1 MPAHSTAATTNM
13 VCLHCSPARTVWL
26 QRGSGKAAETV
37 RKIYVSGSL
46 SEAEREVA
54 MGKAAAGDGVVTYLS
69 AETDTQSN
77 RPSVCLAFAA
87 GSNLEAL
94 VAKRGAIAAAEAVS
108 IVGSVAKTLV
118 RLHTMQTEVMP
129 HGICHGDVKPQNI
142 LLVANAAVGANANTL
157 LLDFE
162 HAIAIGARASTE
174 RDAAF
179 TGGTHAYSPPEA
191 LRGEQPTAAFD
202 VFGLGATLAF
212 LLDGGIGR
220 RVPRH
225 PEVEELV
232 LDCCAAT
239 AGDRPTT
246 TEFAERCTRLSH
258 VLRDDEL
265 EQNLQDWTSGA
276 CLYEPTDDHDPRA
289 VMWSQRKRLLQRLPT
304 LLQAPATVP
313 NDPEGMQSEL
323 DLVLRVLAR
332 FPRNENALARR
343 QQLLDEIRKM
353 LRTAAAIVRE
363 RNKAEQFDDSL
374 RWLRTTE
381 ALLVTALSVAG
392 GLTAVTKID
401 DGVAPGALQR
411 APVEFLQLLVRQTQ
425 GAEQELQ
432 RRADQISAA
441 EQSLDL
447 TSAENEIDAMAA
459 DYGGTSKTVAERRD
473 QLHRL
478 TFYLDRIARAESKV
492 ERVGP
497 MWDPVA
503 MQPLQSLVSDAAKAL
518 ETSPRREASGS
529 GAVGLRSLQVTLTNT
544 AEEFPHLEQVKP
556 ALGALT
562 SALLH
567 LTEQAWQQLDDA
579 EQRLN
584 IVPVPVR
591 PLQLA
596 LGRLDTFRMLE
607 AFVDRPDR
615 PRSELLDGIERLRL
629 GLEQARSARDRLAEN
644 AEHALA
650 RGHWTTGLFDM
661 ERAVERLNA
670 GDESEHVEAD
680 RLRERLQAARRTKQE
695 IEAAVRRNVE
705 LTTNYTTLEDDPLST
720 AEARI
725 RVLQERRDCLMFLG
739 LHVPN
744 ERAELYRKDL
754 RSVETQLA
762 VERAAD
768 AEQRMDAL
776 TEPAQRL
783 RLARNTVELLSA
795 NGSSDGGEQ
804 PGRLVRLQEHWRT
817 VAMQCQ
823 RTVDSEAEEKEQRQR
838 QRRRTMAIAIIAFVV
853 TTTAIGF
860 ALKPWLFGEPVM
872 AAPK

>member
-1 MPAHSTAATTNM
+1 MPAPSTAESTNM

-26 QRGSGKAAETV
+26 QREPGTATKTV
-37 RKIYVSGSL
+37 RKIYVAGSL
-46 SEAEREVA
+46 SEAEHEVA
-54 MGKAAAGDGVVTYLS
+54 MGKAAAGVGVIQYLA
-69 AETDTQSN
+69 AETDAQSN
-77 RPSVCLAFAA
+77 RPSVRLAYAK
-87 GSNLEAL
+87 GQNLETL
-94 VAKRGAIAAAEAVS
+94 VAEHGAIAAVDAVS
-108 IVGSVAKTLV
+108 IVGSVATTLA
-118 RLHTMQTEVMP
+118 RLHTLRTEAIP

-142 LLVANAAVGANANTL
+142 LLVADANNGPDAEAV

-162 HAIAIGARASTE
+162 HAIAIGAH

-191 LRGEQPTAAFD
+191 IRGERPTAAFD

-212 LLDGGIGR
+212 MLDGGIGR

-225 PEVEELV
+225 PEVEALV
-232 LDCCAAT
+232 LSCCAP
-239 AGDRPTT
+239 AGNDRPTAA
-246 TEFAERCTRLSH
+246 EFAERCTRLSR

-265 EQNLQDWTSGA
+265 EQNLQDWASGA
-276 CLYEPTDDHDPRA
+276 CQYEPTNAGDARA
-289 VMWSQRKRLLQRLPT
+289 VMWNHRKRLLQRLPT
-304 LLQAPATVP
+304 LLQAPTTVP

-332 FPRNENALARR
+332 FPRNGNALARR
-343 QQLLDEIRKM
+343 RQLLDEIRKM

-381 ALLVTALSVAG
+381 ALLVTTLSVAG
-392 GLTAVTKID
+392 GLAAVTKVD
-401 DGVAPGALQR
+401 EGMAPGALQR
-411 APVEFLQLLVRQTQ
+411 APIDFLQLLVAQTQ

-478 TFYLDRIARAESKV
+478 GFYLDRIARAESKV

-503 MQPLQSLVSDAAKAL
+503 LQPLQSLVSDAAEAL
-518 ETSPRREASGS
+518 ETSPRRESSGS

-556 ALGALT
+556 ALDALT

-567 LTEQAWQQLDDA
+567 LTDQAWQQLDDA

-661 ERAVERLNA
+661 ERAVERLNTD
-670 GDESEHVEAD
+670 DESEHVEAE

-744 ERAELYRKDL
+744 ERADLYRKDL

-768 AEQRMDAL
+768 AEQRLDAL
-776 TEPAQRL
+776 TEPLQRL

-823 RTVDSEAEEKEQRQR
+823 RTVDAEAKEQEQRQR
-838 QRRRTMAIAIIAFVV
+838 QRRRTMTIAIIAFVV
-853 TTTAIGF
+853 TTSAIGF